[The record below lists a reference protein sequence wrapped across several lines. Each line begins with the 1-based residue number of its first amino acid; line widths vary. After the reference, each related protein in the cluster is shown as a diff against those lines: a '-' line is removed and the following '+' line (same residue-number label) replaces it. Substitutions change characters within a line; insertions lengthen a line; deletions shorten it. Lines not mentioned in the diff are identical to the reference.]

1 MNYLKVWTSFREII
15 EPLNDGERG
24 RLFTAMLEY
33 AELGTLPEFK
43 GNERF
48 IWPSAK
54 QAIDRAAEKADTLRQ
69 NGAKGGRPP
78 KQSKE
83 EPNESKENQTEAKES
98 NENQTEAKESL
109 PFDKE
114 KEKKKEREIKET
126 TLTGGKEK
134 PPARFSPPT
143 VDEVASYCRDRQND
157 VNAQRFVDSYA
168 AKGWKI
174 GQTPMKDW
182 KAAVRTWEQRDG
194 EQGKKPVKTVSAQQY
209 GQRHYQPGEL
219 DAIGEDLMAE
229 ARRGRSST

>member
-78 KQSKE
+78 KQNKE

-98 NENQTEAKESL
+98 F

-114 KEKKKEREIKET
+114 KEKEKEKEIKET

-157 VNAQRFVDSYA
+157 VNAQRFVDFYA

-174 GQTPMKDW
+174 GQNPMKDW

-209 GQRHYQPGEL
+209 GQRHYTEEEL
-219 DAIGEDLMAE
+219 LGVSDDLIAE
-229 ARRGRSST
+229 ARKQRDTE